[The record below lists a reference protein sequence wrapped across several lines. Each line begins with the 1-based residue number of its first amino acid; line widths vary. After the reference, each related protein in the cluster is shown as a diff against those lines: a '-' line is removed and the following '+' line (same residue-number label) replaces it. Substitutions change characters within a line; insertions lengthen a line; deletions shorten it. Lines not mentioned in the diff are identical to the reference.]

1 MITTVYSATEKIE
14 LKRPWGKSDL
24 VIARKNYETI
34 CLYILHTLELQGEL
48 TLIDLLE
55 GANKKF
61 SAKFSGEVL
70 LTVKYDLESK
80 GLIKVKRPE
89 RCVQMISL
97 KKKRENASAD
107 Q

>member
-1 MITTVYSATEKIE
+1 MASSIYSDTDKIE

-24 VIARKNYETI
+24 VILRKNYETLS
-34 CLYILHTLELQGEL
+34 LYILHTLEVQGEL

-61 SAKFSGEVL
+61 SAKFSGEVM
-70 LTVKYDLESK
+70 LTVKYDLEAK

-89 RCVQMISL
+89 RCVQIISL
-97 KKKRENASAD
+97 RKKREAA
-107 Q
+107 

>member
-1 MITTVYSATEKIE
+1 MLSNVYSDSDKVE

-24 VIARKNYETI
+24 LILRKNYETLS
-34 CLYILHTLELQGEL
+34 LYILHTLELRGEL

-80 GLIKVKRPE
+80 GLIKVRRPE

-97 KKKRENASAD
+97 KKKREAV
-107 Q
+107 

>member
-1 MITTVYSATEKIE
+1 MLSNVYSDSDKIE

-24 VIARKNYETI
+24 LILRKNYETLS
-34 CLYILHTLELQGEL
+34 LYILHTLELRGEL

-55 GANKKF
+55 LANKKF
-61 SAKFSGEVL
+61 TAKFSGEVI

-80 GLIKVKRPE
+80 GLIRVRRPE

-97 KKKRENASAD
+97 KKKREAV
-107 Q
+107 

>member
-1 MITTVYSATEKIE
+1 MMTTEYTDSEKVE

-24 VIARKNYETI
+24 IILRKNYET
-34 CLYILHTLELQGEL
+34 LSLHILHTLELRGEL

-55 GANKKF
+55 VANKKF
-61 SAKFSGEVL
+61 SAKFSGEVI

-80 GLIKVKRPE
+80 GLIKVRRPE

-97 KKKRENASAD
+97 RKKKEVVR
-107 Q
+107 

>member
-1 MITTVYSATEKIE
+1 MTSPIYSDTEKIE
-14 LKRPWGKSDL
+14 LKRPWAKSDL
-24 VIARKNYETI
+24 VILRKNYETLS
-34 CLYILHTLELQGEL
+34 LYILHTLEVQGEL

-61 SAKFSGEVL
+61 SAKFSGEVM

-97 KKKRENASAD
+97 RKKREAIANAI
-107 Q
+107 

>member
-1 MITTVYSATEKIE
+1 MTSSIYSDTEKVE
-14 LKRPWGKSDL
+14 LKRPWGKSNL
-24 VIARKNYETI
+24 LILRKNYKTLS
-34 CLYILHTLELQGEL
+34 LYILHTLEAQGEL

-61 SAKFSGEVL
+61 SAKFSGEVM

-97 KKKRENASAD
+97 KKKREAA
-107 Q
+107 

>member
-1 MITTVYSATEKIE
+1 MTSSIYSDTDKVE
-14 LKRPWGKSDL
+14 LKRPWGKSNL
-24 VIARKNYETI
+24 LILRKNYEI
-34 CLYILHTLELQGEL
+34 LSLYILHTLEAQGEL

-61 SAKFSGEVL
+61 SAKFSGEVM

-97 KKKRENASAD
+97 KKKREAA
-107 Q
+107 